1 VETNFKDRVCEPRF
15 FLAAHEVLRKGGQ
28 VWNRVGLSSLT
39 AVTPW
44 LQNPAREFDTPS
56 DR

>member
-1 VETNFKDRVCEPRF
+1 METNFKDRVCEPRF